1 MPRDRIGGGARRI
14 RHTRV
19 RRKVTGTA
27 ERPRLCVFRSLKH
40 IYAQVVDDE
49 RGVTLASAS
58 SADGEIKSNSA
69 GKNKT
74 DVSAGV
80 GTLVASR
87 AKDCGITS
95 VVFDRGGYKFHG
107 RVRALAN
114 AAREE
119 GLVF

>member
-1 MPRDRIGGGARRI
+1 MPRDRIGGSARKM

-19 RRKVTGTA
+19 RQKVAGTA

-58 SADGEIKSNSA
+58 SSDSEVKSNSE
-69 GKNKT
+69 GKSKT
-74 DVSAGV
+74 AVSAGV

>member
-1 MPRDRIGGGARRI
+1 M

-19 RRKVTGTA
+19 RRKVAGTA

-49 RGVTLASAS
+49 RGVTLAAAS
-58 SADGEIKSNSA
+58 STDSEIRSDND

-74 DVSAGV
+74 AVSAGV

-107 RVRALAN
+107 RVRALAE

>member
-1 MPRDRIGGGARRI
+1 M

-19 RRKVTGTA
+19 RRKVAGTA

-49 RGVTLASAS
+49 RGVTLAAAS
-58 SADGEIKSNSA
+58 SADSEVGSDSADKS
-69 GKNKT
+69 KT
-74 DVSAGV
+74 AVSAGV

-87 AKDCGITS
+87 AKDRGITS
-95 VVFDRGGYKFHG
+95 VVFDRGGYKYHG
-107 RVRALAN
+107 RVRALAD